1 MGEGIKKVTIF
12 GKDGECFGVSPRAQ
26 HLQTRPLGALIESQ
40 HEKITAAQPG
50 LKCSRVPRN
59 TVILSFILVSVP
71 IYHNKGLVSWDWPE
85 RPCFLCVLLSESF

>member
-12 GKDGECFGVSPRAQ
+12 GKDVEFFGSLPSRSAFTNASTWRVDRIP
-26 HLQTRPLGALIESQ
+26 TRE
-40 HEKITAAQPG
+40 ITAAQPG

-71 IYHNKGLVSWDWPE
+71 VYHNKGLVSWDWLE
-85 RPCFLCVLLSESF
+85 RPCFGCVLLSESF